1 MVLKRPKLGHFKRKL
16 RSSPEM
22 LTSYLFLF
30 LLAEGFISSLPS
42 SLWFLACITTASPLP
57 FRFQYLRLH
66 LSLFPFG
73 FYQENVHN
81 LPLFCCHQPAHLLQQ
96 TVFFLIVTSSP
107 SSRCLS
113 CRQFSVHCCLWSS
126 SSSPLSLTATL
137 RRRCSSV
144 EGGDQLQPFHLSSS
158 ILHFTLVFG
167 SDLQSHS
174 SVSWELASHQEA
186 LLFQALQ
193 SLLLSWCDFPCA
205 VSHVLCTGVFLVELR
220 WLQALQLLHSPPV
233 SFSVA
238 VSSPHPSFRRL
249 PDEHRWL
256 PASNHHL

>member
-1 MVLKRPKLGHFKRKL
+1 MAISENQASFFPWKAHLLVSLPPSRRV
-16 RSSPEM
+16 SSLP
-22 LTSYLFLF
+22 YLFLF
-30 LLAEGFISSLPS
+30 DFSP
-42 SLWFLACITTASPLP
+42 ASP
-57 FRFQYLRLH
+57 QQA
-66 LSLFPFG
+66 LFPFVSATQPSLVPLS
-73 FYQENVHN
+73 FRFLLENVHN
-81 LPLFCCHQPAHLLQQ
+81 LPLLCCHQPAHLLQQ
-96 TVFFLIVTSSP
+96 TVFFLIVISSP

-113 CRQFSVHCCLWSS
+113 RRPLSVHCCLWSS
-126 SSSPLSLTATL
+126 SSSSLSLTATL

-158 ILHFTLVFG
+158 FLHFTLVFG

-193 SLLLSWCDFPCA
+193 SLLLSWCDFPYA
-205 VSHVLCTGVFLVELR
+205 VSHVLCTGVFLVELQ